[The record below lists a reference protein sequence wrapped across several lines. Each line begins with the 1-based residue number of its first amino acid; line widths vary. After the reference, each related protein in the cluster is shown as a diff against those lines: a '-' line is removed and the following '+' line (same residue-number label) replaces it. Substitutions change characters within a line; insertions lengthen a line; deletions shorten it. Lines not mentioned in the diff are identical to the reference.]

1 MKRGDDLLFWVVVA
15 FVVVTVTLGIV
26 ESLGVLAP

>member
-15 FVVVTVTLGIV
+15 FVVVTLTLGIV
-26 ESLGVLAP
+26 DALGVRAP